1 MKFIHL
7 LAVIGVSAGLAVAT
21 RGTRHTLAASTPALD
36 NPPWLTGDWS
46 PEAEGAADPA
56 PEHDADDPHAA
67 LYDTGD
73 PHAGMYDDSDDPHAG
88 VYPTVE
94 AAALAEPSEPVQPS
108 RAQNGRTVAALFAG
122 RQRDAGQ
129 TLRVRGTVIKLTE
142 GVLGKN
148 YLHLW
153 DGSAGAEGPAD
164 LTVTSVEPFEIGETV
179 EVEGQLAIDQDVGA
193 GYRYDALLAD
203 AHRVGK

>member
-21 RGTRHTLAASTPALD
+21 RGPHRTLAASEAMAAD
-36 NPPWLTGDWS
+36 PPWLTDTD
-46 PEAEGAADPA
+46 DPHA
-56 PEHDADDPHAA
+56 GMYEDDADDPHAG
-67 LYDTGD
+67 LY
-73 PHAGMYDDSDDPHAG
+73 PS
-88 VYPTVE
+88 VE
-94 AAALAEPSEPVQPS
+94 AAAVAQPAQPVAAS
-108 RAQNGRTVAALFAG
+108 RAENGRTVAGIFAE
-122 RQRDAGQ
+122 RQRDAGR

-164 LTVTSVEPFEIGETV
+164 LTVTSLEPFEIGETV

-193 GYRYDALLAD
+193 GYVYEALLAD
-203 AHRVGK
+203 AKRVGK